1 MIGRSQNGNC
11 VINEFQIQPDPLRS
25 SNMALGRPVS
35 ASGPVYQG
43 LYPYYLTD
51 GFTSSFSHPAEG
63 HPARNFY
70 FEIDLGTSR
79 ALDYVV
85 LRSRLDGMV
94 PERLGDYEV
103 QLLDDDGRGHPG
115 EIQWRA
121 RMRQDGSHVT
131 PGGRDVIQAE
141 DGTGGSFSGRFLRI
155 VNPLDA
161 PCRPQVAEAEVYPML
176 HPRIASVSA
185 DDRGVDPAEEL
196 PTGTRMLGFTL
207 AAGTTDPAPDLL
219 GFRWR
224 QADQVDF
231 PWAECRSGELVK
243 VPCPVP
249 GTYTIEFQA
258 RHTDGRWSHNVES
271 RAFIL
276 PTPWWKSPFRLG
288 MAAVSFLVVA
298 AGLVWWASVQRL
310 RHKLNLAQAA
320 RAMEQDRLRIA
331 RDMHDDIGARLT
343 HMALLADR
351 LKRSPVPEAL
361 LLSKLAGEARNTV
374 GALDQIVWTVNPRH
388 DTLGSMADYLCD
400 HATGFLADAG
410 LTCHFEMSTAGRESV
425 LPFAIRHPLL
435 MAVKEALK
443 HAGASRVVISMAATS
458 RAIELEVTDDGKGIT
473 TGENDPACGDGLANM
488 AGRLSEIGGTCVI
501 GCLPSGGTRV
511 TLSVPWTSTK

>member
-1 MIGRSQNGNC
+1 MHFRTAIFTALLAAPTGAAPILPLRVVESSQMNFGHPLSELVDGDVNRGNGLNMDRAQFEEQSIVFATDAPVSAQIFQFTTWHVSREKGAYPAAMELAVTSDDRPTRDGNWKPLKASMVMTDTFPRNPDSVRAVEDMIFMAPGLEQAVVTVRAPNTMTGVTGFRLRFVPVDTGHISGQRVIGRSQNGNC

-35 ASGPVYQG
+35 ASGPVYPG

-115 EIQWRA
+115 EIRWRA

-176 HPRIASVSA
+176 HPRIVSVSA
-185 DDRGVDPAEEL
+185 DDRGVDPTGEL

-224 QADQVDF
+224 RADQADF

-243 VPCPVP
+243 VPCPAP

-258 RHTDGRWSHNVES
+258 RHTDGRWSHQVQS
-271 RAFIL
+271 HAFIL
-276 PTPWWKSPFRLG
+276 PTHYDRGFHATATLG
-288 MAAVSFLVVA
+288 TFGAAAA
-298 AGLVWWASVQRL
+298 AGT
-310 RHKLNLAQAA
+310 A
-320 RAMEQDRLRIA
+320 R
-331 RDMHDDIGARLT
+331 
-343 HMALLADR
+343 
-351 LKRSPVPEAL
+351 P
-361 LLSKLAGEARNTV
+361 
-374 GALDQIVWTVNPRH
+374 
-388 DTLGSMADYLCD
+388 
-400 HATGFLADAG
+400 
-410 LTCHFEMSTAGRESV
+410 
-425 LPFAIRHPLL
+425 
-435 MAVKEALK
+435 
-443 HAGASRVVISMAATS
+443 
-458 RAIELEVTDDGKGIT
+458 
-473 TGENDPACGDGLANM
+473 
-488 AGRLSEIGGTCVI
+488 
-501 GCLPSGGTRV
+501 
-511 TLSVPWTSTK
+511 